1 MSREI
6 VIKYELLLIKYEF
19 NLQSKEISSN
29 TVLRL
34 AEQSI
39 IYDSSPVR
47 KWILNKILK
56 CFDFTI
62 SFFRALFKRWVNN
75 KYKLDESSLLH
86 VFYSIL

>member
-34 AEQSI
+34 A
-39 IYDSSPVR
+39 
-47 KWILNKILK
+47 
-56 CFDFTI
+56 
-62 SFFRALFKRWVNN
+62 
-75 KYKLDESSLLH
+75 
-86 VFYSIL
+86 